1 LAAGTRRLLQEKMR
15 MGLAK
20 KSFEPMAACPLHG
33 IRVIDLSRLVAG
45 NAVTSQLADFG
56 AEVLKIEDPVKGDP
70 LRAWQT
76 DGVSVHWKLYARNKK
91 SVALN
96 LRDKRAA
103 DVLRDLIAS
112 SEVLVENFRPG
123 TLEKMG
129 LAPAELHERN
139 PRLIIVRVSGWGQ
152 DGPYRDRPGFGT
164 LVESVS
170 GYASRTGFGDREP
183 VLPPTALADMVAGL
197 YGAFAVMVALRQVEV
212 DGGKGQVIDLPLL
225 DPLFSFIATEAPIF
239 NLTGQIRPRTGSRS
253 ETTSPRNVFRT
264 KDGRYIGIS
273 ASIQAMSE
281 RLFRAIGREDMITD
295 PRFRNNTERLKHVEE
310 TEAPI
315 VAFIA
320 ARTLDENMTAFA
332 AAEVTAAPVYDIDQ
346 FLADPH
352 VQQREIVVDVPDAQ
366 LGSVT
371 MHNIIPRLSD
381 TPGHLRIPAPEIG
394 EHTAEILSQFGI
406 NHATLEA
413 WAKDGAIRLGA

>member
-1 LAAGTRRLLQEKMR
+1 MPLAA
-15 MGLAK
+15 
-20 KSFEPMAACPLHG
+20 KSFDPSAPAPLDG
-33 IRVIDLSRLVAG
+33 IRVIDMSRLVAG
-45 NAVTSQLADFG
+45 NAVSSQLADFG
-56 AEVLKIEDPVKGDP
+56 AEVIKIEDPVKGDP

-76 DGVSVHWKLYARNKK
+76 NGVSVHWKLYARNKK
-91 SVALN
+91 SVALA
-96 LRDKRAA
+96 LRDKRGL
-103 DVLRDLIAS
+103 DVLLDLIAS
-112 SEVLVENFRPG
+112 AEVLIENFRPG

-129 LAPAELHERN
+129 LSPEKLHERN
-139 PRLIIVRVSGWGQ
+139 PRLVIVRVSGWGQ
-152 DGPYRDRPGFGT
+152 TGPYKDRPGFGT
-164 LVESVS
+164 LVESLS
-170 GYASRTGFGDREP
+170 GYASRTGFDDREP

-197 YGAFAVMVALRQVEV
+197 YGAFSVMVALRQVEV
-212 DGGKGQVIDLPLL
+212 TGGKGQVIDLPLL
-225 DPLFSFIATEAPIF
+225 DPLFSFIATEAPVY

-281 RLFRAIGREDMITD
+281 RLFRAIGRADMITD
-295 PRFRNNTERLKHVEE
+295 PKYRNNTERLKHVED
-310 TEAPI
+310 TEAPV

-320 ARTLDENMTAFA
+320 ARTLEENMAVFS

-381 TPGHLRIPAPEIG
+381 TPGRLRSPAPDLG
-394 EHTAEILSQFGI
+394 QHTAEILGQFGI
-406 NHATLEA
+406 DAKTLEA
-413 WAKDGAIRLGA
+413 LARDGVIAVNPSVE